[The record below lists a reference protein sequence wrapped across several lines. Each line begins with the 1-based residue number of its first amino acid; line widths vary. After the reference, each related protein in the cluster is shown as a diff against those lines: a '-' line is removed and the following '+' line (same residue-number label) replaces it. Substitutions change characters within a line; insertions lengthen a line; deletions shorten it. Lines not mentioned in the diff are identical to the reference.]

1 MSDNPDV
8 VGTSL
13 VMQLDNSE
21 LKQAMSKQILQNL
34 GLNVGQSRM
43 IILGFVGQ
51 SRIETISRMF
61 SKSIPAL
68 NFAENVDT
76 ADLRGP
82 PRTPADPCKM
92 ASFHVFVL

>member
-21 LKQAMSKQILQNL
+21 LKQDMSKQILQNL

-43 IILGFVGQ
+43 KILGFVGQ
-51 SRIETISRMF
+51 SRIETHFDNAFETIS
-61 SKSIPAL
+61 SS
-68 NFAENVDT
+68 
-76 ADLRGP
+76 
-82 PRTPADPCKM
+82 
-92 ASFHVFVL
+92 